1 MTEVKPAGHV
11 SKAARRLSP
20 VAMKQF
26 LLLLV
31 AILVCAVNTAGRA
44 ETYPSRTITIV
55 VGFAPGG
62 LIDVV
67 ARVVGQKLQVKL
79 GQTVIVEN
87 RPGAAGNLAHR
98 RAANAEPDGYTILGA
113 TTSLAINEA
122 LYPKRGY
129 TADQFKALSISAR
142 SPEMISAP
150 AEGAKS
156 LKEYLDNARAHGA
169 QYGTAGAGSASYIV
183 TQYFMEKL
191 AKVKATH
198 IPYQGGA
205 PAIAAA
211 IGNQI
216 PLVAAPP
223 AAGLVAPIKA
233 GSLRGLALASEKRLP
248 LLPDVPTYLELGYSG
263 LIASAWTGFFVPAK
277 TSDDVAQKLNGAIN
291 EILREPEVVE
301 RLQQIGFEPLTLDL
315 NQANATFREE
325 IGNWRTM
332 VDAIQLKVE

>member
-1 MTEVKPAGHV
+1 MKPF
-11 SKAARRLSP
+11 S
-20 VAMKQF
+20 
-26 LLLLV
+26 LLL
-31 AILVCAVNTAGRA
+31 ASILFCTVNTPGRA
-44 ETYPSRTITIV
+44 TTYPSRTITIV

-67 ARVVGQKLQVKL
+67 ARLVGQKLQVKL
-79 GQTVIVEN
+79 GQPVIVEN

-98 RAANAEPDGYTILGA
+98 RAANAEPDGYTILAA
-113 TTSLAINEA
+113 TTSLAINET
-122 LYPKRGY
+122 LYPRRGY

-156 LKEYLDNARAHGA
+156 LKEYLDNARANGA
-169 QYGTAGAGSASYIV
+169 EYGTAGAGSASYIV

-191 AKVKATH
+191 AKVKAIH

-216 PLVAAPP
+216 PLVAAPL

-233 GSLRGLALASEKRLP
+233 GSLRGLALANDRRLP

-277 TSDDVAQKLNGAIN
+277 TPDDIALKLNRAIN
-291 EILREPEVVE
+291 EILREPDVVG
-301 RLQQIGFEPLTLDL
+301 RLQQFGFEPLTLDL

-325 IGNWRTM
+325 IDKWRTM
-332 VDAIQLKVE
+332 VHTIQLKIE

>member
-1 MTEVKPAGHV
+1 MNKTRHAEHG
-11 SKAARRLSP
+11 SKAASSLWSAARKP
-20 VAMKQF
+20 VS
-26 LLLLV
+26 LLLAAVLFC
-31 AILVCAVNTAGRA
+31 AISTAGRA

-67 ARVVGQKLQVKL
+67 ARLVGQKLQEKL

-87 RPGAAGNLAHR
+87 RPGAAGNIAHR
-98 RAANAEPDGYTILGA
+98 RVANAEPDGYMILAA
-113 TTSLAINEA
+113 TTSLAINET

-142 SPEMISAP
+142 SPEMITAP
-150 AEGAKS
+150 AAGAKS
-156 LKEYLDNARAHGA
+156 LKEYLDNARVNGA
-169 QYGTAGAGSASYIV
+169 QFGTAGAGSASYIV
-183 TQYFMEKL
+183 TQYFMDKL

-211 IGNQI
+211 LGNQI

-223 AAGLVAPIKA
+223 AAGLVPPIKA
-233 GSLRGLALASEKRLP
+233 GSLRGLALASDKRLAI
-248 LLPDVPTYLELGYSG
+248 LPDVPTYQELGYSG

-277 TSDDVAQKLNGAIN
+277 TPDDIAQKLNGAIN
-291 EILREPEVVE
+291 DILREPEIVE
-301 RLQQIGFEPLTLDL
+301 RLQQIGFEPLTQDL
-315 NQANATFREE
+315 AQTNAMFREE
-325 IGNWRTM
+325 IANWRTM

>member
-1 MTEVKPAGHV
+1 MK
-11 SKAARRLSP
+11 LSS
-20 VAMKQF
+20 
-26 LLLLV
+26 LLFASMLF
-31 AILVCAVNTAGRA
+31 CTFSTAGRA

-67 ARVVGQKLQVKL
+67 ARLVAQKLQAKL
-79 GQTVIVEN
+79 GQPVIVEN
-87 RPGAAGNLAHR
+87 RPGAAGNIAHR

-113 TTSLAINEA
+113 TTSLAINET

-142 SPEMISAP
+142 SPEMIAAP
-150 AEGAKS
+150 AAGAKS
-156 LKEYLDNARAHGA
+156 LKEYLDNGRASGV

-205 PAIAAA
+205 PAITAA

-216 PLVAAPP
+216 PLVAAPA
-223 AAGLVAPIKA
+223 AAGLVPPIKA
-233 GSLRGLALASEKRLP
+233 GSLRGVALANDKRLS
-248 LLPDVPTYLELGYSG
+248 LLPDVPTYQELGYSG

-277 TSDDVAQKLNGAIN
+277 TPDDVAQKLNGAIN
-291 EILREPEVVE
+291 DILREPEVVE
-301 RLQQIGFEPLTLDL
+301 RLQQFGYEPLTMDL
-315 NQANATFREE
+315 NQTNGMFREE
-325 IGNWRTM
+325 IGKWRTM
-332 VDAIQLKVE
+332 VDAIQLKIE

>member
-1 MTEVKPAGHV
+1 MKPF
-11 SKAARRLSP
+11 S
-20 VAMKQF
+20 
-26 LLLLV
+26 LLL
-31 AILVCAVNTAGRA
+31 ASILFCTVNTPGRA
-44 ETYPSRTITIV
+44 TTYPSRTITIV

-67 ARVVGQKLQVKL
+67 ARLVGQKLQVKL
-79 GQTVIVEN
+79 GQPVIVEN

-98 RAANAEPDGYTILGA
+98 RAANAEPDGYTILAA
-113 TTSLAINEA
+113 TTSLAINET
-122 LYPKRGY
+122 LYPRRGY

-156 LKEYLDNARAHGA
+156 LKEYLDNARANGA
-169 QYGTAGAGSASYIV
+169 EYGTAGAGSASYIV

-191 AKVKATH
+191 AKVKAIH

-216 PLVAAPP
+216 PLVAAPL

-233 GSLRGLALASEKRLP
+233 GSLRGLALANDRRLP

-277 TSDDVAQKLNGAIN
+277 TPDDIALKLNRAIN
-291 EILREPEVVE
+291 EILRELDVVG
-301 RLQQIGFEPLTLDL
+301 RLQQFGFEPLTLDL

-325 IGNWRTM
+325 IDKWRTM
-332 VDAIQLKVE
+332 VHTIQLKIE